1 MMLNIYFIGG
11 SPCSG
16 KSTIA
21 EIISKKYD
29 LYYFKVDDYLEEY
42 MKKAS
47 LSNKE
52 ICQKAEAM
60 TPEQIWMRDP
70 ALQCKEELLI
80 YEEIFEFISEDLK
93 KIECKNGIIT
103 EGAAYLPELARSIN
117 VAVNKYISITPT
129 KDFQISHY
137 KKREWVPYVL
147 AECSDKE
154 TAFDNWMNRDV
165 LFAEAVRQQ
174 CNELGYI
181 SLINDGELPVN
192 ELADKVIS
200 HFNLD
205 S

>member
-1 MMLNIYFIGG
+1 MLDIYFIGG

-16 KSTIA
+16 KSTVA

-52 ICQKAEAM
+52 ICRKAEAM
-60 TPEQIWMRDP
+60 TSEEIWMRDP
-70 ALQCKEELLI
+70 VLQCKEELLI
-80 YEEIFEFISEDLK
+80 YKEIFEFISEDLK

-103 EGAAYLPELARSIN
+103 EGAAFLPELVNSAN

-137 KKREWVPYVL
+137 KEREWVPYVL
-147 AECSDKE
+147 EGCSDKE
-154 TAFDNWMNRDV
+154 TAFDNWMSRDV
-165 LFAEAVRQQ
+165 LFAEAVRKQ
-174 CNELGYI
+174 CGEFGYI
-181 SLINDGELPVN
+181 SLVNDGEISVN
-192 ELADKVIS
+192 ELVGKVIS
-200 HFNLD
+200 HFHLC